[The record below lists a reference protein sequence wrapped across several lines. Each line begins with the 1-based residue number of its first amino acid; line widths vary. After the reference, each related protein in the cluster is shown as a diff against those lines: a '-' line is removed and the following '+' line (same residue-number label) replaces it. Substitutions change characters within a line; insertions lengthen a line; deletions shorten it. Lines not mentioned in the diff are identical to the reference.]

1 LASKKAQQLVLV
13 GGVEAPKKYES
24 SSMKTVRQLL
34 YKETCVSIA
43 FVAMGFLALF
53 FFFDLVDELSH
64 IGKSFAGGT
73 FGSYQIQHALLY
85 VALLIPTHLY
95 ELLPITV
102 LIGGVFVMARLAHSS
117 EFTIL
122 RTSGLG
128 PDLALR
134 LMLILGL
141 VLVVITF
148 VIGDYIAPAADK
160 TAQLLKA
167 RYLGQISVGQTGAWL
182 KEKKDN
188 KSYAVNVSAMSANA
202 DMLNVRL
209 FEFDAAGSILS
220 TTHAKEA
227 VFESDKSWTLKNV
240 RRSEYAIDGTV
251 SSTTKDATKEHTLKN
266 KQASIKQSQLET
278 YRWPTNLNADMVTVA
293 LLKPDRM
300 GTVDLFQYIRHL
312 DANKQVAQLY
322 EIQFWKKVFY
332 PISCVVMLVLAL
344 PFAYLHFRSGGIT
357 AYVFGG
363 VMVGISFFVLNN
375 IFDYF
380 GNLLAWNPLFTAAAP
395 SMVYLLLSL
404 VAFSALVFKR

>member
-1 LASKKAQQLVLV
+1 
-13 GGVEAPKKYES
+13 
-24 SSMKTVRQLL
+24 MKTVRQLL
-34 YKETCVSIA
+34 YKETFVSIA
-43 FVAMGFLALF
+43 LVAMGFLALF

-73 FGSYQIQHALLY
+73 FGTYQIQHALLY
-85 VALLIPTHLY
+85 VALLIPNHLY

-102 LIGGVFVMARLAHSS
+102 LIGGVFVMARFAHSS

-128 PDLALR
+128 PGLALK
-134 LMLILGL
+134 LMLMLGAAL
-141 VLVVITF
+141 VAITF
-148 VIGDYIAPAADK
+148 VIGDYVAPAADK

-202 DMLNVRL
+202 DMLNVRV

-227 VFESDKSWTLKNV
+227 VFENDKSWTLKNV
-240 RRSEYAIDGTV
+240 RRSDYAIDGTI
-251 SSTTKDATKEHTLKN
+251 SHTSGKTKKDLPKEAVLKN
-266 KQASIKQSQLET
+266 KQASIKQSQLAT
-278 YRWPTNLNADMVTVA
+278 YTWPTDLNADMVTVA

-300 GTVDLFQYIRHL
+300 GTLDLYQYIRHL

-332 PISCVVMLVLAL
+332 PLSCIVMLVLAL

-395 SMVYLLLSL
+395 SMVYLMLSL
-404 VAFSALVFKR
+404 VAFSVLVYKR

>member
-1 LASKKAQQLVLV
+1 
-13 GGVEAPKKYES
+13 
-24 SSMKTVRQLL
+24 MKTIRQLL
-34 YKETCVSIA
+34 YKETFVSIA

-53 FFFDLVDELSH
+53 FFFDLVDELTH
-64 IGKSFAGGT
+64 IGKSFAGGM

-85 VALLIPTHLY
+85 VALLIPNHLY
-95 ELLPITV
+95 ELLPIAV
-102 LIGGVFVMARLAHSS
+102 LIGGVFVMARFAHSS

-128 PDLALR
+128 PGLALR
-134 LMLILGL
+134 LMLVLGAAL
-141 VLVVITF
+141 VAITF
-148 VIGDYIAPAADK
+148 VIGDYVAPWADK

-167 RYLGQISVGQTGAWL
+167 RYLGQISIGQTGAWL
-182 KEKKDN
+182 KEKKGN
-188 KSYAVNVSAMSANA
+188 KSYAVNVSAMSATAN
-202 DMLNVRL
+202 MLNVRV

-227 VFESDKSWTLKNV
+227 VFADDKSWILKNV
-240 RRSEYAIDGTV
+240 RRSDYAIDGTV
-251 SSTTKDATKEHTLKN
+251 SNTSNNSAKKDSAIKN
-266 KQASIKQSQLET
+266 KQASIKQSELET
-278 YRWPTNLNADMVTVA
+278 YRWPTELNADMVSVA

-300 GTVDLFQYIRHL
+300 GTLDLYQYIRHL

-332 PISCVVMLVLAL
+332 PLSCIVMLVLAL

-395 SMVYLLLSL
+395 SMVYLMLSL